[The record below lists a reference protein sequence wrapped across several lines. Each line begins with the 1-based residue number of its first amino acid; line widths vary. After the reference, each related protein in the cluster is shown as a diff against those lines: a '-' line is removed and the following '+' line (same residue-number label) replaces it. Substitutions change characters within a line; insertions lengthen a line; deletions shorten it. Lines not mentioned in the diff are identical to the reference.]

1 MNKFSLFIIF
11 CFSLLNLFC
20 NDPYYFSNPLASQSN
35 VILQAPKI
43 LQVDSIT
50 ENIVVLRFEDANTF
64 SHYPNT
70 NLDYEIEQSSDSSNY
85 TKVRSAQFSD
95 KQVTVS
101 GTFLSTLTY
110 YFRIRAKAANTISGY
125 SNVVSA
131 NLSFPTPCNLAMNIS
146 NETKATLSWTNTNSL
161 ATTVIIEKSNN
172 GINYFVV
179 DSIAATATIKDVA
192 GIYSSDTTYYFRI
205 GYKSTVNQSAYTV
218 AASQKLRFPAPSNFT
233 FTFTSDIIAKLTWT
247 NTNSLA
253 TTVIIEE
260 SNDGINYTFV
270 DSTVATATTKDITTI
285 YKSDTTY
292 YFRIEYRSKANKSA
306 YTSQVSKKLRF
317 PAPSNFTFTFTSDVI
332 AKLTWTNTNSLATTV
347 IIEKSNDGIN
357 YAFVDNTVA
366 TATTKDITS
375 IYKSDTTYYFRIK
388 YRSNVNQSAYTSPVS
403 QKLRFPAPSNFT
415 FTFTSDVIAKL
426 AWTNTNSLATTVI
439 IEKSNDGINYAFV
452 DSTVAIATTKDI
464 TSIYKSDTTYYFRI
478 KYRSN
483 VNQSAYTSPVSQK
496 LSFSEPMNLQVTAIT
511 ETAVTL
517 RWQNSNSM
525 ATRIVIEQSANS
537 RSRFVVLDSA
547 GIVTNIT
554 SRTIGGNY
562 SKDTTYYFRLQA
574 KSNIN
579 KSIYSNVASGHITYP
594 REKIHQVYCLGNSI
608 THNGTYE
615 FQLNVLLGSE
625 WYVNNEG
632 INGNI
637 TAQMYARLNKDILD
651 LGDAEYVVV
660 MGGVNDV
667 AKNIHADQIETNLQS
682 IYTTIHNASAKIVA
696 VTITPF
702 KGCAVWSVMKQASL
716 DSVNTWILNTATNV
730 DYRVNVY
737 TVLED
742 PNNAD
747 QLLPEYNSDWVHL
760 SRVGYLKLGTTIYN
774 GVTWTK

>member
-1 MNKFSLFIIF
+1 MNKFSLFTIF

-332 AKLTWTNTNSLATTV
+332 AKL
-347 IIEKSNDGIN
+347 
-357 YAFVDNTVA
+357 
-366 TATTKDITS
+366 
-375 IYKSDTTYYFRIK
+375 
-388 YRSNVNQSAYTSPVS
+388 
-403 QKLRFPAPSNFT
+403 
-415 FTFTSDVIAKL
+415 

-537 RSRFVVLDSA
+537 TSRFVVLDSA

-615 FQLNVLLGSE
+615 FQLNALLGSE